1 MQLYIDFTMKETVN
15 IDERFE
21 VWSQRT
27 FISSVDIQLCGR
39 TYWLYCDSHKI
50 ILLMVRSKL
59 AAFSGFVVVSL
70 V

>member
-27 FISSVDIQLCGR
+27 FISSVDIQLCGE
-39 TYWLYCDSHKI
+39 D
-50 ILLMVRSKL
+50 ILAIL
-59 AAFSGFVVVSL
+59 
-70 V
+70 